1 MRARRASGV
10 REGELVQRAE
20 KLRDKVDPL
29 LPRLTPD
36 CNRDRFD
43 KLREEL
49 ERVREARDDERRLEK
64 LSHWGEPMVRAYA
77 ELLKFYLDPKLPAIL
92 VASFPGGDVAFA
104 PLGKAPREA
113 QIAVQHYSDPE
124 RLMIGYLDWA
134 RKGYHFF
141 ATDTV
146 LYCTGKSAT
155 PPKDFLE
162 VELQRLPYR
171 LQPVGKNGEY
181 ECPHL
186 KAGQPV
192 PRLTIQWPDAPFSA
206 SICRKCVKSDRQLL
220 ASLSEGIAVPDPE
233 RTFLLEVDL
242 NVDCRGGP
250 DCIHQNL
257 PEVSRGARKRYFMGR
272 FSDGEFLDA
281 YRAEVEPRI
290 HSVRGRLFVAGG
302 VCYGSDPKAFLEAL
316 HPTPEERRA
325 LEGILPE
332 VDHYFEIDQAT
343 GSQALEKL
351 WHDHAEE
358 IVAAIVPDEARA
370 ARLVKEA
377 RAAPGRVSDLLSRA
391 ARETREREVLQ
402 SLPRFEGLGREG
414 LFADSVLRA
423 YRSQGP
429 RAAERQLIHALPPD
443 GKERGLAFGFLVA
456 LQQEQPHVWQ
466 FTETERQ
473 FGTNLAPLAQR
484 ALAAPPDEYAD
495 ALGSLLSAAGVA
507 SWRGAEAG
515 PPASPGV

>member
-1 MRARRASGV
+1 M
-10 REGELVQRAE
+10 
-20 KLRDKVDPL
+20 
-29 LPRLTPD
+29 
-36 CNRDRFD
+36 
-43 KLREEL
+43 
-49 ERVREARDDERRLEK
+49 
-64 LSHWGEPMVRAYA
+64 
-77 ELLKFYLDPKLPAIL
+77 
-92 VASFPGGDVAFA
+92 
-104 PLGKAPREA
+104 
-113 QIAVQHYSDPE
+113 
-124 RLMIGYLDWA
+124 
-134 RKGYHFF
+134 
-141 ATDTV
+141 
-146 LYCTGKSAT
+146 
-155 PPKDFLE
+155 
-162 VELQRLPYR
+162 
-171 LQPVGKNGEY
+171 
-181 ECPHL
+181 
-186 KAGQPV
+186 

-206 SICRKCVKSDRQLL
+206 SICRKCIKSDRQLL

-233 RTFLLEVDL
+233 RTFLLDVDL

-290 HSVRGRLFVAGG
+290 HSVRGPLFVAGG

-325 LEGILPE
+325 LEGILSE

-484 ALAAPPDEYAD
+484 ALAAPPDEVRRRAREPPLGGGRRVLERGRGRPARQSGGLAPLRGPAD
-495 ALGSLLSAAGVA
+495 TPSLISGVGRTARAPKANNYLEALDHGVVD
-507 SWRGAEAG
+507 RRD
-515 PPASPGV
+515 PGQGTTGRTA